1 VSAGTPAVSVV
12 VPSFNGLPYLREA
25 VASIL
30 GQTLEAIE
38 LVLVDDGST
47 DETAAYVATID
58 DPRLRYLSQ
67 QNRGLAASRNVGIRA
82 ARAAYVAFLDHDDRY
97 APDKLARQ
105 AAVLDARPDVGV
117 VYTGWRHID
126 GDGRVM
132 QRTGWDRI
140 DGDILPTLILGNVM
154 HPSTMMVR
162 REPVVAAGAFDESR
176 TGLEDWD
183 LWVRLATV
191 GVRWACVDAPLVD
204 YRLHPGQMSKHGAR
218 RRLDN
223 RLAILDRTFAAPDL
237 AENVRRLEADAY
249 QNAFLMGAADYHR
262 AGQAD
267 EARAAFR
274 AAVAR
279 RPVILTE
286 PRRLRGFCRSLNPMG
301 AQHVATTASHWRSV
315 GSTLRGFVRD
325 AVQHSDASPEV
336 RHLAARA
343 RWATFRTVA
352 TLARRG
358 TRAAIMG
365 SRRKG

>member
-47 DETAAYVATID
+47 DETAAYVATIA

-82 ARAAYVAFLDHDDRY
+82 ARGAYVAFLDHDDRY
-97 APDKLARQ
+97 APDKIARQ

-126 GDGRVM
+126 GD
-132 QRTGWDRI
+132 
-140 DGDILPTLILGNVM
+140 ILPTLILGNVM

-162 REPVVAAGAFDESR
+162 RDPVLAAGAFDESR

-183 LWVRLATV
+183 LWVRLATA
-191 GVRWACVDAPLVD
+191 GIRWACVDAALVD
-204 YRLHPGQMSKHGAR
+204 YRLHPGQMSKHGAK

-223 RLAILDRTFAAPDL
+223 RLAILDRTCAAPDL
-237 AENVRRLEADAY
+237 AANVRRLEADAY

-267 EARAAFR
+267 EARTAFR

-279 RPVILTE
+279 RPAILTE
-286 PRRLRGFCRSLNPMG
+286 PRRLRSFCRSLNPMG
-301 AQHVATTASHWRSV
+301 AQHVATTASDWRSV
-315 GSTLRGFVRD
+315 GRTLRGFVRD

-336 RHLAARA
+336 RQLAARA

-358 TRAAIMG
+358 TRAVIIG

>member
-1 VSAGTPAVSVV
+1 MSAGTPAVSVV

-25 VASIL
+25 VSSIL
-30 GQTLEAIE
+30 GQTLQTIE

-47 DETAAYVATID
+47 DDTAAYVATIA
-58 DPRLRYLSQ
+58 DPRFRYLHQ
-67 QNRGLAASRNVGIRA
+67 GNRGLAASRNVGIRA

-126 GDGRVM
+126 ASGGAMR
-132 QRTGWDRI
+132 RTGWDRI

-162 REPVVAAGAFDESR
+162 RDPVVAAGAFDESR

-183 LWVRLATV
+183 LWVRLAST
-191 GVRWACVDAPLVD
+191 GIRWACVDAPLVD
-204 YRLHPGQMSKHGAR
+204 YRLHPGQMSKHGAK

-237 AENVRRLEADAY
+237 AADVRNLEELAY

-262 AGQAD
+262 AGQTA

-279 RPVILTE
+279 RPAILTE
-286 PRRLRGFCRSLNPMG
+286 PRRLRSFCRSLNAMG
-301 AQHVATTASHWRSV
+301 AQHVATVATDWRSV
-315 GSTLRGFVRD
+315 GRTLHDLVRD
-325 AVQHSDASPEV
+325 AVQHPEASPAV
-336 RHLAARA
+336 RRLAGRA
-343 RWATFRTVA
+343 RWATFRTVT
-352 TLARRG
+352 TLARKG
-358 TRAAIMG
+358 LKVNITSLI
-365 SRRKG
+365 RR